1 MDANSR
7 IFVAGHRGMVGA
19 AILGELQHRSCSNL
33 IVAARSE
40 LDLCVQAQVQQFFA
54 REKPEYV
61 FLAAA
66 KVGGILANSSYPADF
81 VYANTMIAANVIDAC
96 YRNGVKKLLNLGSSC
111 IYPKEAPQPLK
122 EEYLLTGPLEAT
134 NDAYAIAKITAIKMC
149 NAYKRQHGCNF
160 ISAMPCNLY
169 GPNDNFH
176 LENSHLLP
184 ALVRKMA
191 DAAAQ
196 NQGEVLLWGDG
207 SPRRE
212 LLFSKDLA
220 EAAVFLIEHGN
231 AGDELFGEH
240 GFVNV
245 GSGEDISIA
254 ELAQKVAKIT
264 GFRGRICWDRSRP
277 NGTMRKL
284 MDCTRMQSM
293 GWRPKTSLE
302 EGIRRLLAAYRSGHS
317 REK

>member
-1 MDANSR
+1 MNVDSR
-7 IFVAGHRGMVGA
+7 VFVAGHCGMVGS
-19 AILGELQHRSCSNL
+19 AILRELERRSYNNL
-33 IVAARSE
+33 IVAGHSE
-40 LDLCVQAQVQQFFA
+40 LDLCKQAQVRQFFA
-54 REKPEYV
+54 AEQPEYV

-66 KVGGILANSSYPADF
+66 RVGGIMANASYPADF
-81 VYANTMIAANVIDAC
+81 LYTNTMIAANVIDAC
-96 YRNGVKKLLNLGSSC
+96 YRSGVKKLLNLGSSC

-122 EEYLLTGPLEAT
+122 EEYLLSGPLEVT

-149 NAYKRQHGCNF
+149 NAYNRQYGCNF

-176 LENSHLLP
+176 LQNSHLLP

-191 DAAAQ
+191 DAQGQ
-196 NQGEVLLWGDG
+196 NEVLLWGDG

-212 LLFSKDLA
+212 LLFSEDLA
-220 EAAVFLIEHGN
+220 EAAVFLMERGN
-231 AGDELFGEH
+231 AGDSVFGEH

-245 GSGEDISIA
+245 GSGEDIAIA
-254 ELAQKVAKIT
+254 ELAQKVAQIT
-264 GFRGRICWDRSRP
+264 GFRGQICWDRSRP

-284 MDCTRMQSM
+284 MDCSRIQSM

-302 EGIRRLLAAYRSGHS
+302 TGIGHLLAAYRSGNF